1 MRRSVEVVDQ
11 TANGIASEPVA
22 ELVKAVLAAE
32 DVEGYVEVAFVDE
45 ATIKD
50 LNTRYREQASPP
62 MSSPFA
68 MPTRRTTGRSWGVR
82 TSRRESTSWA
92 RSWSAP
98 RWCDDTPLREMTR
111 PRAKWAGP

>member
-50 LNTRYREQASPP
+50 LNTRYRGAGE
-62 MSSPFA
+62 
-68 MPTRRTTGRSWGVR
+68 PTDVLSFRYAD
-82 TSRRESTSWA
+82 EE
-92 RSWSAP
+92 
-98 RWCDDTPLREMTR
+98 DEL
-111 PRAKWAGP
+111 AGAGG